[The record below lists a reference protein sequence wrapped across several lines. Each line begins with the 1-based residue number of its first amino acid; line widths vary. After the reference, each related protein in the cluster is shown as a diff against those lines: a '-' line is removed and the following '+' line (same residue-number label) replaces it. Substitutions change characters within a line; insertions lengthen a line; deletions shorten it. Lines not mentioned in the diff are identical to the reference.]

1 VVVGREKKIDINN
14 FLNELRK
21 DKKARDELVVILGN
35 GVATKADI
43 TQVRKDIV
51 ELRGDIAEIRRDI
64 VEINKRLDKHSEI
77 IEGLLL
83 AVKNQGEKI
92 EEQGKRI
99 EELALR
105 IEEQGKRIEEQGKRI
120 EEQGKRIEEQGKRIE
135 VLALRIE
142 EQGKRIEELA
152 LRIEEQG
159 KRIEEQGKRIGELAL
174 RIEEQGKRIEE
185 QGRRIEEAFL
195 HIDAMGARWGF
206 KSESS
211 FREGIRRILVPRFGA
226 KVEKWVSFDND
237 GVVFGHPSSIE
248 LDVVIHDGST
258 LLIEIKSHT
267 SIADVSIF
275 KRKGDF
281 YEKITGQKVEM
292 LIISPSVEES
302 AYSLARTFGIEI
314 STHMGG

>member
-1 VVVGREKKIDINN
+1 MTFFISLSSVYFKKIIAYWGKYDIVNFMVVGREKKIDINN

-51 ELRGDIAEIRRDI
+51 ELRGDVAEIRRDI

-120 EEQGKRIEEQGKRIE
+120 GEL
-135 VLALRIE
+135 VL
-142 EQGKRIEELA
+142 
-152 LRIEEQG
+152 
-159 KRIEEQGKRIGELAL
+159 RIEEQGKRIGELAL

-211 FREGIRRILVPRFGA
+211 FRDGIRRILVPRFGA

-248 LDVVIHDGST
+248 LDVVIHDSST